1 MRPTSIK
8 EQYMP
13 KRIKQALLA
22 LVAIGALAIGGAT
35 VAQAG
40 STSTVE
46 PAVESTAPDTDKI
59 QSGDQSTPD
68 TPKASKAAAAEAP
81 GETAPNSDGP
91 GGHADEP
98 R

>member
-1 MRPTSIK
+1 MRPTSNK

-22 LVAIGALAIGGAT
+22 VVALGALAFGGAT

-40 STSTVE
+40 STTTVE
-46 PAVESTAPDTDKI
+46 PAVESTAPDKDNI
-59 QSGDQSTPD
+59 QSGDQTTPD
-68 TPKASKAAAAEAP
+68 TPTASKAAEAP